1 LQHIACMEVHHHPD
15 LHHKSKKFKE
25 YFLEFLMIF
34 LAVSLGFIA
43 ENLREHISDRSKEK
57 EYIEAFV
64 RNLQDD
70 TARLKHVIAADSE
83 QVNGTDSFLHL
94 KHLPMNIDSNRKKFY
109 YTAIRY
115 FYNSATFKSNDA
127 TLLQLKSTGDYRLIE
142 KDHVADSLSKYD
154 AGNESIYDQ
163 GDYYVTYFKEILSM
177 LDEMT
182 DITIYGDTTFIKQNK
197 YTGKPLPAI
206 TGDSIALRKLYNKV
220 FDFRIITNSY
230 IQNNMQLQLENATR
244 LIGFLKKEYDI
255 DDE

>member
-1 LQHIACMEVHHHPD
+1 MEVHHHPD
-15 LHHKSKKFKE
+15 LHHRQKKFKE

-57 EYIEAFV
+57 EYIEAFI

-70 TARLKHVIAADSE
+70 TSRLKHVIAADSE

-94 KHLPMNIDSNRKKFY
+94 NHLPMNLDSNRKKFY

-115 FYNSATFKSNDA
+115 FYNSATFKSNEA

-142 KDHVADSLSKYD
+142 KDHVADSLSNYD
-154 AGNESIYDQ
+154 AANDDIYEQ
-163 GDYYVTYFKEILSM
+163 GDYYVVYFKEILSI

-182 DITIYGDTTFIKQNK
+182 DMTIYGDTTFVNHNK
-197 YTGKPLPAI
+197 FTGKPLPAV
-206 TGDSIALRKLYNKV
+206 TGDSLALRKLFNKV
-220 FDFRIITNSY
+220 FDFRNITSSY
-230 IQNNMQLQLENATR
+230 IQYHMRPQLENATR
-244 LIGFLKKEYDI
+244 LIAYLKKEYDI
-255 DDE
+255 

>member
-1 LQHIACMEVHHHPD
+1 MEVHHHPD
-15 LHHKSKKFKE
+15 LHHKQKKFKE

-57 EYIEAFV
+57 EYIEAFI

-70 TARLKHVIAADSE
+70 TSRLKHVIAADSE

-94 KHLPMNIDSNRKKFY
+94 NHLPMNLDSNRKKFY

-142 KDHVADSLSKYD
+142 KDHVADSLSNYD
-154 AGNESIYDQ
+154 AANDDIYEQ
-163 GDYYVTYFKEILSM
+163 GDYYVVYFKEILSI

-182 DITIYGDTTFIKQNK
+182 DMTIYGDTTFVNHNK
-197 YTGKPLPAI
+197 FTGKPLPAV
-206 TGDSIALRKLYNKV
+206 TGDSLALRKLFNKV
-220 FDFRIITNSY
+220 FDFRNITSSY
-230 IQNNMQLQLENATR
+230 IQYHMRPQLENATR
-244 LIGFLKKEYDI
+244 LIAYLKKEYDI
-255 DDE
+255 

>member
-1 LQHIACMEVHHHPD
+1 MEVHHHPD
-15 LHHKSKKFKE
+15 LHHRQKKFKE

-57 EYIEAFV
+57 EYIEAFI

-70 TARLKHVIAADSE
+70 TSRLKHVIAADSE

-94 KHLPMNIDSNRKKFY
+94 NHLPMNLDSNRKKFY

-142 KDHVADSLSKYD
+142 KDHVADSLSNYD
-154 AGNESIYDQ
+154 AANDDIYEQ
-163 GDYYVTYFKEILSM
+163 GDYYVVYFKEILSI

-182 DITIYGDTTFIKQNK
+182 DMTIYGDTTFVNHNK
-197 YTGKPLPAI
+197 FTGKPLPAV
-206 TGDSIALRKLYNKV
+206 TGDSLALRKLFNKV
-220 FDFRIITNSY
+220 FDFRNITSSY
-230 IQNNMQLQLENATR
+230 IQYHMRPQLENATR
-244 LIGFLKKEYDI
+244 LIAYLKKEYDI
-255 DDE
+255 